1 MLVENKAF
9 KDDGSPC
16 RLPIAGHGLFL
27 RTKHRDNL
35 RRTSRAGE
43 HRRLLHGRDGV
54 TYWALLCVVTL
65 LAFAAVPVSAQSPH
79 TVTVSMRPSKGARTV
94 VAVKLNG
101 AGPYDFMVD
110 TGATVTVVDTAL
122 FNELG
127 LPAEGS
133 SRVTSSAGVST
144 QIRSVVKE
152 VAVDCLSAQKIVVV
166 SMKSPVAGSD
176 YRAVRGI
183 LGENFLRHFD
193 ILFDNQHRKMT
204 LDAVGDLADSLAGE
218 RLPIRSPPLP
228 GYDEDRYRPMISVT
242 VEASGQA
249 SLLLDSAAT
258 ELILLRRGN
267 QWKGFGDTRVTTV
280 NGRLTCESTT
290 GRVFLGKETVSYL
303 PMVSCQGASVKAS
316 ESEGLLPTAIF
327 KQIFISHAG
336 SYAIV
341 NPAKR
346 SSVPAE
352 LAIVTPGSQ

>member
-1 MLVENKAF
+1 MENKAF
-9 KDDGSPC
+9 KEEGSPC

-27 RTKHRDNL
+27 RAKHR
-35 RRTSRAGE
+35 
-43 HRRLLHGRDGV
+43 GRDGV
-54 TYWALLCVVTL
+54 KCRALVFVFIL
-65 LAFAAVPVSAQSPH
+65 LSFAAVPVSAESPH

-110 TGATVTVVDTAL
+110 TGATVTVLDTAL
-122 FNELG
+122 FQELG

-133 SRVTSSAGVST
+133 SRITSSAGVT
-144 QIRSVVKE
+144 HQIRSVVKE
-152 VAVDCLSAQKIVVV
+152 VALDCLSAQNIVVV
-166 SMKSPVAGSD
+166 RMKSPVAGSD

-204 LDAVGDLADSLAGE
+204 LDAVADLADSLAGE
-218 RLPIRSPPLP
+218 RLPITFPPLP
-228 GYDEDRYRPMISVT
+228 RDDENRYRPMISVK

-249 SLLLDSAAT
+249 SVLLDSAAA

-267 QWKGFGDTRVTTV
+267 QLKSFGDTRVTTV
-280 NGRLTCESTT
+280 NGRLTCESTRR
-290 GRVFLGKETVSYL
+290 RVFLGKETVSDL
-303 PMVSCQGASVKAS
+303 PMVSCQGASVKANG
-316 ESEGLLPTAIF
+316 SEGLLPTAIF

-336 SYAIV
+336 SYAII

-352 LAIVTPGSQ
+352 LAIVTPWPR